1 MRVVDHRLCHEDGSP
16 YPYRNSPNVGGGL
29 NPQYLVMH
37 YTAGRSAEQS
47 ISWFTRSQARAS
59 AHLVIGRD
67 GSITQMVPFNR
78 VAWHAGKSQ
87 WQSLSGMN
95 QYSIGIELDNA
106 GTLTRS
112 SDGLWRAWF
121 GDPYEQRDVIEA
133 VHKNDTQMRAWH
145 LYTPQQLFA
154 ALEVSN
160 LIVQEYQLKDI
171 LGHDDVSPGRKTDP
185 GPAFPME
192 TFRSRLFGREDD
204 VEGESLYCT
213 TELLNIRIGPGT
225 EYEKLPVSPLPKET
239 KLEIISSRGRWREVE
254 VIDEVN
260 GEMDIVGWVHGRY
273 ITRC

>member
-1 MRVVDHRLCHEDGSP
+1 M
-16 YPYRNSPNVGGGL
+16 
-29 NPQYLVMH
+29 
-37 YTAGRSAEQS
+37 
-47 ISWFTRSQARAS
+47 
-59 AHLVIGRD
+59 
-67 GSITQMVPFNR
+67 
-78 VAWHAGKSQ
+78 
-87 WQSLSGMN
+87 
-95 QYSIGIELDNA
+95 
-106 GTLTRS
+106 TRS

-171 LGHDDVSPGRKTDP
+171 LGHDDVSPSRKTDP

-204 VEGESLYCT
+204 VEDESSYCT
-213 TELLNIRIGPGT
+213 TALLNIRVGPGT
-225 EYEKLPVSPLPKET
+225 EYEKLSVSPLPKGIA
-239 KLEIISSRGRWREVE
+239 LEIISSRGRWREVE

-273 ITRC
+273 IKRC